1 MEIAGLL
8 FILKSLSLAAPDHPK
23 LKLDIR
29 EIKKSNKDFIKS
41 SVKKGLQIFSQINS
55 VQQYKVF
62 FLQFEVYHQKF
73 QLLFLYKVDLSL
85 SILLFETYAQPADAR
100 YLPGTSWAA
109 RLLQSRPALVLLARC
124 APLARYATGA
134 APMHCG
140 AASSADQDA
149 SSRRCN
155 SGVQY
160 SDMPFAPLLASRFL
174 WQCALSTWS
183 LIYCVIAST
192 K

>member
-1 MEIAGLL
+1 VYVSQKFQVIFSLMEIAGLL

-29 EIKKSNKDFIKS
+29 GIKNNKDFMKS

-100 YLPGTSWAA
+100 YLPGTS
-109 RLLQSRPALVLLARC
+109 
-124 APLARYATGA
+124 
-134 APMHCG
+134 
-140 AASSADQDA
+140 
-149 SSRRCN
+149 
-155 SGVQY
+155 
-160 SDMPFAPLLASRFL
+160 
-174 WQCALSTWS
+174 
-183 LIYCVIAST
+183 
-192 K
+192 